1 MSSSLGDFLLSSSF
15 KRNDCR
21 YTYRTS
27 FALVSSKIACDG
39 WFSLAQSNNLLI
51 FSSVSSSFVIARPS
65 SDEDADEAFFPVGL
79 FDSIFEDAH
88 PILSYPLV
96 VLQNND
102 VLDVLLF

>member
-1 MSSSLGDFLLSSSF
+1 
-15 KRNDCR
+15 
-21 YTYRTS
+21 
-27 FALVSSKIACDG
+27 
-39 WFSLAQSNNLLI
+39 LLI
-51 FSSVSSSFVIARPS
+51 FSSVSSSFVVARPS

-102 VLDVLLF
+102 V

>member
-1 MSSSLGDFLLSSSF
+1 
-15 KRNDCR
+15 
-21 YTYRTS
+21 
-27 FALVSSKIACDG
+27 
-39 WFSLAQSNNLLI
+39 LLI
-51 FSSVSSSFVIARPS
+51 FSSVSSSFVVARPS